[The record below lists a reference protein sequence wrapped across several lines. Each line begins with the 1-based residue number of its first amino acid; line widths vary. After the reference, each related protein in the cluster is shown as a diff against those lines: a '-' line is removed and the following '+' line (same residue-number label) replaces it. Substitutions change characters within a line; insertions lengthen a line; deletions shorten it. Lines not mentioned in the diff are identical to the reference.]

1 MPSRRRLHTPNIY
14 NPRPSIPQGYTH
26 STHAT
31 WLPHV
36 CHMASTRSLRAH
48 LLALQVPRPI
58 TAHTWPPHGL
68 CTWYTPI
75 NRDSDPPAYDSR
87 PGTSALRYLGL
98 YTISHGTG
106 RNPSHYSSRATTALY
121 FSYFIISL
129 QARLGT
135 VATRLCYSFYTQYN
149 TASMYICLCSYS
161 SSSFSIVLCC
171 STFGVLTHRAS

>member
-1 MPSRRRLHTPNIY
+1 MLSRRRLHTPIFIVHALQY
-14 NPRPSIPQGYTH
+14 FRAIHARSTPHGSHMILTRP
-26 STHAT
+26 
-31 WLPHV
+31 
-36 CHMASTRSLRAH
+36 

-87 PGTSALRYLGL
+87 PGTSALRDLGL

-106 RNPSHYSSRATTALY
+106 RNPSHYPSRATTALY

-129 QARLGT
+129 QARLDT
-135 VATRLCYSFYTQYN
+135 VATRLCYSFYTRYN
-149 TASMYICLCSYS
+149 TASMYICLYYYY
-161 SSSFSIVLCC
+161 SSSFSIILCC
-171 STFGVLTHRAS
+171 STFGVLTHCAS

>member
-1 MPSRRRLHTPNIY
+1 MAITCTPHGSHMILT
-14 NPRPSIPQGYTH
+14 RP
-26 STHAT
+26 
-31 WLPHV
+31 
-36 CHMASTRSLRAH
+36 
-48 LLALQVPRPI
+48 LLALQVSRPI
-58 TAHTWPPHGL
+58 TAYTWPPHGL
-68 CTWYTPI
+68 STWYTPI

-87 PGTSALRYLGL
+87 PGTSAFRYLGL

-129 QARLGT
+129 QVRLDT

-149 TASMYICLCSYS
+149 TASIYICFCYYS

-171 STFGVLTHRAS
+171 STFGVPTHRAS